1 MIHLIGLVFNNGTG
15 FVLFNDE
22 LFDNQSQNSLIWG
35 LTQAI
40 TSFAMTSL
48 KSEGKLELIAG
59 KYRIVFYD
67 PFLELLEHPEFA
79 YTLVGIQDIYNNMD
93 MCLFKLKSIHDLI
106 LTSGLDSNLAFL
118 TFGEYLNYEILEKI
132 KIIVEKTL
140 IFPIEY
146 LDNVSEIIKGLT
158 NIINPEI
165 IPLAVFLTDMDG
177 GIVVK
182 CFSRRLIEDPAF
194 SESTLN
200 NLIAE
205 SPLDTQTFWLE
216 RNAQKTM
223 IYSLNLKINED
234 QQIKET
240 FLSINLDNGKSDFC
254 LLCRIIFYSKRRNE
268 LQALLQETIQR
279 LRIYLV
285 REKR

>member
-22 LFDNQSQNSLIWG
+22 IFGDEAQNTLIWG

-40 TSFAMTSL
+40 SSFAMVSL

-67 PFLELLEHPEFA
+67 PFLELLKPPEFA

-93 MCLFKLKSIHDLI
+93 MCLFKLRKIHDLI
-106 LTSGLDSNLAFL
+106 LTSGLDSNIAFL
-118 TFGEYLNYEILEKI
+118 TFGEYLNIELLERIKKI
-132 KIIVEKTL
+132 VNKTHL
-140 IFPIEY
+140 FPIEY
-146 LDNVSEIIKGLT
+146 LDDVKEIIKEFIDT
-158 NIINPEI
+158 DDPKIV
-165 IPLAVFLTDMDG
+165 PLAFFLTDMDG
-177 GIVVK
+177 GIISK
-182 CFSRRLIEDPAF
+182 CFSKKLIEDPAF

-216 RNAQKTM
+216 RNAHKTM
-223 IYSLNLKINED
+223 IYSLNLKINEND
-234 QQIKET
+234 IIKE
-240 FLSINLDNGKSDFC
+240 
-254 LLCRIIFYSKRRNE
+254 
-268 LQALLQETIQR
+268 
-279 LRIYLV
+279 
-285 REKR
+285 